1 MVHKEKIFEE
11 IMTENSNFQL
21 YLCYLKGNKTKT
33 TENFSTEPQ
42 RPEGSRRTFLSANKM
57 NSTQNSIL
65 KENILQE

>member
-1 MVHKEKIFEE
+1 
-11 IMTENSNFQL
+11 MTENSNFQL

-42 RPEGSRRTFLSANKM
+42 RPEGSRRTFLSADKM